1 MQIQQFRCF
10 FISSP
15 TSTKGGFP
23 TSTHFNAQN
32 LCMQEK
38 NENVSERADYVPTP
52 WQQFL
57 WWLSTAEKELISTCV
72 IDRNRYAI
80 VGMTVLGTWLFATF
94 AWTYFFTTVTSSW
107 VASILL
113 GLFMGGIILSIDRAL
128 IKGIS
133 RNNKKRIVPLLF
145 RGVLAMTIGLFMA
158 QPALLY
164 LFDKEIKVQVSIDNE
179 QRKREKRS
187 SQDSVYAA
195 NKKELLDK
203 KTLLQTQLSNRY
215 NEVGT
220 ARDRFISETDGTGG
234 SGKIGLKDIAQ
245 AKQRTYQQL
254 DTDYRLL
261 ETQLRPQ
268 ITSIDSTLAVIEKN
282 IATEQQ
288 NFEAL
293 LNTGFITRIEALNH
307 LVSNNTS
314 VAFRYYL
321 LVAILMLIEL
331 MPVIAKTLLPNGS
344 YDEKVRLRE
353 EIEKELTQNNHKR
366 ELALK
371 ELYNQSVFDQDSAFI
386 HSFLQE
392 AAEERKQKMKEQV
405 AAWKGNPDQSL
416 NTTWKDMK
424 TDMMLKQE
432 E

>member
-1 MQIQQFRCF
+1 
-10 FISSP
+10 
-15 TSTKGGFP
+15 
-23 TSTHFNAQN
+23 
-32 LCMQEK
+32 MQEK
-38 NENVSERADYVPTP
+38 NETVSERADYVPTQ

-80 VGMTVLGTWLFATF
+80 VGMTVLGTWLFATL

-107 VASILL
+107 IASILL

-133 RNNKKRIVPLLF
+133 RNNKRRIVPLLF

-195 NKKELLDK
+195 NKKELLDRK
-203 KTLLQTQLSNRY
+203 AVFQTQLTTRY
-215 NEVGT
+215 NEVGV

-254 DTDYRLL
+254 DNDYRSL
-261 ETQLRPQ
+261 ETQLKPQ
-268 ITSIDSTLAVIEKN
+268 IGSIDSALAVIEKN
-282 IATEQQ
+282 ITTEQQ

-371 ELYNQSVFDQDSAFI
+371 ELYNESVFEQDSEFI

-405 AAWKGNPDQSL
+405 AVWKGNPDQSL

-424 TDMMLKQE
+424 NDMMLKQE